1 MRNGVGLKGRV
12 PVKRVT
18 DDTIMVCTHV
28 EGVLRTKL
36 DEIDQMSLNVFLR
49 YVYHSHIDTYPCLIH
64 FEKVVI

>member
-1 MRNGVGLKGRV
+1 MGLKGRL

-18 DDTIMVCTHV
+18 DDNIMIACTHV

-49 YVYHSHIDTYPCLIH
+49 YICIPQSH
-64 FEKVVI
+64 